1 MLMTKED
8 KPTSKPL
15 YTIEEAMRI
24 LSVSDDTV
32 RRMISS
38 GELDAVKVRG
48 RWRIRRESLERYTGE
63 SL

>member
-8 KPTSKPL
+8 KSTSKPL

-32 RRMISS
+32 RRMIAS

-48 RWRIRRESLERYTGE
+48 RWRIRRESLERYTGQ